1 VALVPYRDGGH
12 VSYGLTLFNDGPLS
26 VKVTEVAQPEAP
38 GDSLSM
44 FRTTGV
50 KMAAREQ
57 AGTDASVPF
66 RPFTLKSGHRR
77 YVEVDGIFAN
87 CEHYAPGSAEFI
99 DSQPVHFEVLK
110 QSLTETVELPTR
122 IEWRYHASTCPRKR
136 AS

>member
-1 VALVPYRDGGH
+1 VALVPYRDGGR
-12 VSYGLTLFNDGPLS
+12 VSYGLTLVNDGPL
-26 VKVTEVAQPEAP
+26 
-38 GDSLSM
+38 
-44 FRTTGV
+44 
-50 KMAAREQ
+50 
-57 AGTDASVPF
+57 

-110 QSLTETVELPTR
+110 QSLTETIELPTR